1 MSDQSNAVGGATKP
15 PVEEMLPFAQKLIA
29 RRRHKWKMT
38 TMAWDDVA
46 QMLLIR
52 VWKQY
57 RLFDPTRAPFENWCN
72 FLISNE
78 WKNILR
84 NILFIH
90 SPPCIGRGGCVHNQ
104 GGDSCGYTPSGLKCA
119 ECPLYANWQK
129 KKQGEHNIKATLGL
143 DAHPQEVH
151 NTQSDTFDVEAAKT
165 RIDAIML
172 KRLNPFDRR
181 IYRLLLIKHLT
192 PMETSVELKRKL
204 KKRKLKEGEGCGYQS
219 VLATLTTFKAMI
231 KQIIDEES
239 FSVWSTHPYRT
250 HGLRNP

>member
-1 MSDQSNAVGGATKP
+1 MSDQSNAGGGATKP
-15 PVEEMLPFAQKLIA
+15 PIEEVLPFAQALIS
-29 RRRHKWKMT
+29 RRRHKWKLS
-38 TMAWDDVA
+38 TMGWEDVA
-46 QMLLIR
+46 QIILIR
-52 VWKQY
+52 VWQQY
-57 RLFDPTRAPFENWCN
+57 PKFDPAKGPFENWCN
-72 FLISNE
+72 RLISHAFINV
-78 WKNILR
+78 LR
-84 NILFIH
+84 DSHLKWEK
-90 SPPCIGRGGCVHNQ
+90 PCVSRGMCAYNR
-104 GGDSCGYTPSGLKCA
+104 GGDSCGFTPSGKQCA
-119 ECPLYANWQK
+119 ECPLYARWQD
-129 KKQGEHNIKATLGL
+129 KKQGQYNIKATLGL

-192 PMETSVELKRKL
+192 PMETSIELKRKL